1 MNLFFKY
8 YPVNDH
14 SKYYLHHGNYN
25 DDANHESVC
34 QDISSVANDSSF
46 DDQKW
51 GWDCF
56 GTISPFHIPAKDF
69 NDEIYPPE
77 TMDKKQMRTKNHRR
91 TC

>member
-14 SKYYLHHGNYN
+14 SKYYLHRGNYS
-25 DDANHESVC
+25 DDANHESTRHQFC
-34 QDISSVANDSSF
+34 CCNDSSF

-56 GTISPFHIPAKDF
+56 DDQSISHFRERF
-69 NDEIYPPE
+69 
-77 TMDKKQMRTKNHRR
+77 R
-91 TC
+91 